1 MDSGGSPATGFIVF
15 LIFILL
21 DAVLFGF
28 GSAVQALNEGEL
40 EREEAQGSSKARMLL
55 RAKEAPDRL
64 ISTIQVTTTLVCML
78 TGGVMMHPATALWK
92 LVLDRTGLGQILP
105 MGVYLFINAF
115 LAVVCMLFLLYTF
128 GILLP
133 KKLGAHYCRK
143 WAFGQVTLVHTIVVL
158 FSPVTYLFTSV
169 VNVIIRL
176 FGIDPK
182 KLQDDVTEEEIISMV
197 NEGHEQGVLE
207 ASEAEMI
214 NNIFEFRDKEAQDI
228 MTHRKNIIA
237 VNEEKTLKES
247 LQFML
252 DSTNSRFP
260 VFEDNIDNITGILHL
275 KDAMRFHTRKGYDNW
290 AIKDIPELIR
300 PAIFIPETRNINLLF
315 QSMQSKKLQ
324 MVIVADE
331 YGQTAGLI
339 ALEDILEEIVGNIMD
354 EYDLDEMLIEELPDG
369 KYIMDG
375 MTPLEDVEE
384 ILHIELQS
392 DDFETLNGYLI
403 YRLDKIPDE
412 KEDSEI
418 IVDGYAF
425 KILNVANKTIQKVR
439 VSKSKEEIPKEITK
453 E

>member
-15 LIFILL
+15 LIFIVL

-40 EREEAQGSSKARMLL
+40 ERDEAQGSGKARMLL

-64 ISTIQVTTTLVCML
+64 IGTIQVTTTLLCML
-78 TGGVMMHPATALWK
+78 AGGVLLRPASALWK
-92 LVLDRTGLGQILP
+92 LLLDKTGLGQILP
-105 MGVYLFINAF
+105 GGLYQFLYMF
-115 LAVVCMLFLLYTF
+115 LAVICMLFLLYTF

-143 WAFGQVTLVHTIVVL
+143 WAFGQVALVHIIVVL
-158 FSPVTYLFTSV
+158 FSPVTYLFTAV
-169 VNVIIRL
+169 VNVIVRL

-214 NNIFEFRDKEAQDI
+214 TNIFEFRDKEAQDI

-260 VFEDNIDNITGILHL
+260 VFQDNIDNITGILHL
-275 KDAMRFHTRKGYDNW
+275 KDAMRFHTKNKYDNW
-290 AIKDIPELIR
+290 AVKDIPELIR
-300 PAIFIPETRNINLLF
+300 PAVFIPETRNINLLF

-339 ALEDILEEIVGNIMD
+339 ALEDILEEIVGNILD
-354 EYDLDEMLIEELPDG
+354 EYDLDEILIEEQPDG
-369 KYIMDG
+369 NYIMDG

-418 IVDGYAF
+418 IESGYAF
-425 KILNVANKTIQKVR
+425 KILSVANKTIQKVR
-439 VSKSKEEIPKEITK
+439 VSKLKEEVPKEIT
-453 E
+453 EE